1 MEKTTMT
8 QKEFITMAME
18 FNKGDSEY
26 QAKGQAMLEALS
38 KRKSSPSKK
47 KMAEVE
53 EMKAEV
59 LAFVTENPGLKAKE
73 IAVGL
78 DLYGEDGTPATQKVS
93 AYAKKLVDAGIVER
107 RKDKKDTRFYLIGEE
122 DGDEEV

>member
-1 MEKTTMT
+1 MANTITRASVIEKAIATEGIFTD
-8 QKEFITMAME
+8 EE
-18 FNKGDSEY
+18 
-26 QAKGQAMLEALS
+26 LEVLAS
-38 KRKSSPSKK
+38 IRKSFNRKSQPSKARV
-47 KMAEVE
+47 AEVE
-53 EMKAEV
+53 KMTAMVRDYIAEH
-59 LAFVTENPGLKAKE
+59 PGLKAKE

-122 DGDEEV
+122 GGNEEV

>member
-1 MEKTTMT
+1 MEKTMT

-18 FNKGDSEY
+18 FNKDDAEY
-26 QAKGQAMLEALS
+26 QAKGKAMLEALS

-59 LAFVTENPGLKAKE
+59 LAFVTENSGLKAKE
-73 IAVGL
+73 IAVGMGL
-78 DLYGEDGTPATQKVS
+78 TTADGTPATQKVS
-93 AYAKKLVDAGIVER
+93 AYLSKLVADGVIER
-107 RKDKKDTRFYLIGEE
+107 RKEKKDTRFYILDSEGEE
-122 DGDEEV
+122 A

>member
-1 MEKTTMT
+1 MANTITRVSVIEKAIATEGIFTDEEVEVLENI
-8 QKEFITMAME
+8 KKS
-18 FNKGDSEY
+18 FN
-26 QAKGQAMLEALS
+26 
-38 KRKSSPSKK
+38 RKSQPSKARV
-47 KMAEVE
+47 AEVE
-53 EMKAEV
+53 KMTAMVRDYIAEH
-59 LAFVTENPGLKAKE
+59 PGLKAKE

-122 DGDEEV
+122 GGNEEA

>member
-1 MEKTTMT
+1 MANTITRASVIEKAIATEGIFTDEEVEVLENI
-8 QKEFITMAME
+8 KKS
-18 FNKGDSEY
+18 FN
-26 QAKGQAMLEALS
+26 
-38 KRKSSPSKK
+38 RKSQPSKARV
-47 KMAEVE
+47 AEVE
-53 EMKAEV
+53 KMTAMVRDYIAEH
-59 LAFVTENPGLKAKE
+59 PGLKAKE

-122 DGDEEV
+122 GGNEEA

>member
-8 QKEFITMAME
+8 QKEFITMAMG
-18 FNKGDSEY
+18 FNQDDAEY
-26 QAKGQAMLEALS
+26 QAKGKAMLEALS

-53 EMKAEV
+53 EMKANV

-73 IAVGL
+73 IAVGMGL
-78 DLYGEDGTPATQKVS
+78 AAADGTPATQKVS
-93 AYAKKLVDAGIVER
+93 AYLTKLIADGVIER
-107 RKDKKDTRFYLIGEE
+107 RKEKKDIRFYLLDTEGEE
-122 DGDEEV
+122 A

>member
-18 FNKGDSEY
+18 FKKDDAEY

-53 EMKAEV
+53 EMTSLIRDYIAGH
-59 LAFVTENPGLKAKE
+59 PGRKAKE
-73 IAVGL
+73 IAIDL
-78 DLYGEDGTPATQKVS
+78 ELYGEDGIPATQKVS
-93 AYAKKLVDAGIVER
+93 AYTKKLVDAGIVER
-107 RKDKKDTRFYLIGEE
+107 RKEKKDTRFYLLDSEGEE
-122 DGDEEV
+122 A